1 MSKAHIPLVVAI
13 TGHTN
18 LIGKKEKWTNKGTD
32 MQYVAEF
39 FIQYN
44 LSYLT
49 FVPNFKILGKVVTE
63 KSSTKISIFI
73 TLE

>member
-1 MSKAHIPLVVAI
+1 MSKAHIPPTVAI

-39 FIQYN
+39 FIH
-44 LSYLT
+44 
-49 FVPNFKILGKVVTE
+49 
-63 KSSTKISIFI
+63 SITCHI
-73 TLE
+73 